1 MGNTIIKSKKTLLWE
16 NTDTSI
22 AFASTTLLLDLSQYS
37 YIEIEYVLYAPEGF
51 LGSPVSC
58 RVGAAG
64 ALIDIGGSA
73 SAMSGVLTGGRR
85 NFSTT
90 GISIYFSGGMVC
102 ADGGSWFAQDAHCV
116 PYRIWGI
123 K

>member
-16 NTDTSI
+16 NTDTSV
-22 AFASTTLLLDLSQYS
+22 AFTSKTLSIDFVPYR
-37 YIEIEYVLYAPEGF
+37 YIEIEYILFAPEGF
-51 LGSPVSC
+51 IGPVVRC
-58 RVGAAG
+58 RVGGGG
-64 ALIDIGGSA
+64 ALIGICGS
-73 SAMSGVLTGGRR
+73 SSSISGALTGGRR

-90 GISIYFSGGMVC
+90 TSSIYFSGGAAC
-102 ADGGSWFAQDAHCV
+102 ADGGTWFAQDMHGV